1 MDIEKTNSIHE
12 ARAALNQINM
22 DIAEHPVGSPVR
34 EMLEDA
40 AVILETVIWKLI
52 NQDLR
57 QITDDLVRHQQ
68 KLQELSQEMEDADAS
83 LEKTTAI
90 ISKVATMLNVLLNF
104 A

>member
-1 MDIEKTNSIHE
+1 MDIETTNSIHE

-22 DIAEHPVGSPVR
+22 DIPLHPIGSAVR

-40 AVILETVIWKLI
+40 AVVLETIIWKLV

-57 QITDDLVRHQQ
+57 QIIDDLVQHQQ
-68 KLQELSQEMEDADAS
+68 QLQELSQEMEDANAS

-90 ISKVATMLNVLLNF
+90 ISKVTTTLNILLNLV
-104 A
+104 